1 MKKIHKPMP
10 FARQD
15 PLSNYFFIKLF
26 GEKGDEG
33 QLLGFLNAALE
44 RTGNDRLVSVE
55 ILENKT
61 FSAEYLGDK
70 ASILDLRAQLEDGS
84 RIGIEVQLSNLKNMD
99 RRSLY
104 YWSREYAAGIK
115 EGQDYI
121 SMAKVIAIN
130 IVDFDFLETDNVHTV
145 FQLRDKKEPE
155 LVLTDVLEIHFLN
168 MVKWR
173 RLKGKDIGGDP
184 LHRWLAYF
192 DRASP
197 PELVEE
203 VKKMDPAIQMA
214 DERMVYVTG
223 DPEAIRAYEMRQ
235 MAIYDLNTSRREGKI
250 EGKAE
255 GLAEANL
262 EIARKMKN
270 AGRPF
275 IEITEFTGLP
285 TETIESL

>member
-1 MKKIHKPMP
+1 
-10 FARQD
+10 
-15 PLSNYFFIKLF
+15 
-26 GEKGDEG
+26 
-33 QLLGFLNAALE
+33 
-44 RTGNDRLVSVE
+44 
-55 ILENKT
+55 
-61 FSAEYLGDK
+61 
-70 ASILDLRAQLEDGS
+70 
-84 RIGIEVQLSNLKNMD
+84 
-99 RRSLY
+99 
-104 YWSREYAAGIK
+104 
-115 EGQDYI
+115 
-121 SMAKVIAIN
+121 
-130 IVDFDFLETDNVHTV
+130 
-145 FQLRDKKEPE
+145 
-155 LVLTDVLEIHFLN
+155 
-168 MVKWR
+168 KWR